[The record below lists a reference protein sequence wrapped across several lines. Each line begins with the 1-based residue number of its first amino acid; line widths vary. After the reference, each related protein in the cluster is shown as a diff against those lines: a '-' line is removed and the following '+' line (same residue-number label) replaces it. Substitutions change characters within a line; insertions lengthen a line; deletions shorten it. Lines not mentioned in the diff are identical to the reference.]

1 MIRGI
6 YTSASGMILNQKLM
20 DLTANNVANISTTG
34 YKRDIAQVESF
45 RKMMAYRIFDRFS
58 NSIDNAIG
66 YMSLG
71 ADVSRIVSDFSQG
84 LYIKT
89 DEPLNLAIRGSG
101 FFTVEK
107 VDSLTGQAQVYY
119 TRNGAFTVNSNREL
133 VTLDGFRVLGE
144 NGPVVLQSQG
154 QIRIDEQGNVY
165 QEGRLVDRLRL
176 VDFQD
181 KSLLR
186 KVGDNLF
193 EVDAQN
199 QQIAFSGRVLQG
211 YLEGSNVNSVQEMVN
226 MINALRAYEANQK
239 AFITQDETLQKAV
252 NEIAKK

>member
-20 DLTANNVANISTTG
+20 DLTANNVANVSTTG
-34 YKRDIAQVESF
+34 FKRDVAQIESF
-45 RKMMAYRIFDRFS
+45 RNMLVYRIYDKVTS
-58 NSIDNAIG
+58 PDNAIG

-89 DEPLNLAIRGSG
+89 DEPLNLAIKGDG
-101 FFTVEK
+101 FFTIEVPENQ
-107 VDSLTGQAQVYY
+107 GAQQIFY
-119 TRNGAFTVNSNREL
+119 TRNGAFTLNSRGEL
-133 VTLDGFRVLGE
+133 VTLNGFYVLGQ
-144 NGPVVLQSQG
+144 NGRIVLQNGG
-154 QIRIDEQGNVY
+154 QVRIDEQGNVY
-165 QEGRLVDRLRL
+165 QNGRIVDRLRV

-186 KVGDNLF
+186 KVGNNLY
-193 EVDAQN
+193 EADATV
-199 QQIAFSGRVLQG
+199 QQIPFSGKVLQG

-226 MINALRAYEANQK
+226 MINVLRAYEANQK
-239 AFITQDETLQKAV
+239 AFVIQDETLQKAV
-252 NEIAKK
+252 NEIARK